1 MKTIGIIGGGSL
13 GLLFSAYLSDCYDVT
28 LYTKTKTQAKCINE
42 NGITLHR
49 QGEHHTK
56 KVSAIP
62 LEKNIKEAD
71 LIIITVKQ
79 YHLKEIIP
87 FIKTLTIHTPLLFIQ
102 NGMSHIEILKNLPQS
117 TLYLGTVEHGAMRTN
132 MDSVHHTGIG
142 TTRIASYRGE
152 MESILPIVNFPWVI
166 ETDWYVM
173 LVKKLVVNAL
183 INPLTA
189 LYRVKNGQLIHNSY
203 FYKTMRLLFE
213 EIAAVLK
220 LDSAFNYW
228 ENALGV
234 CSRTSTNQSSM
245 LKDIQEGR
253 QTEIDAILGYIQT
266 QAAEKRTST
275 PIVDFLYGSIKG
287 IEEEKGD

>member
-28 LYTKTKTQAKCINE
+28 LYTKTRTQAECISE

-49 QGEHHTK
+49 QGERQTK

-62 LEKNIKEAD
+62 LGKNVKEAD
-71 LIIITVKQ
+71 LIIVTVKQ

-87 FIKTLTIHTPLLFIQ
+87 FLKTLTIHTPLLFIQ
-102 NGMSHIEILKNLPQS
+102 NGMSHIEILKNLPQR

-132 MDSVHHTGIG
+132 MYSVHHTGIG

-152 MESILPIVNFPWVI
+152 MESILPIVNFPWVM
-166 ETDWYVM
+166 ESDWYAM

-189 LYRVKNGQLIHNSY
+189 LYHVENGKLIKNSY

-213 EIAAVLK
+213 EIADVLK
-220 LDSAFNYW
+220 LDSTFNYW
-228 ENALGV
+228 ENALRV
-234 CSRTSTNQSSM
+234 CLHTSTNQSSM

-275 PIVDFLYGSIKG
+275 PIVDFLYRSIKG

>member
-42 NGITLHR
+42 NGIALHR

-62 LEKNIKEAD
+62 LEKNIQEAD

-87 FIKTLTIHTPLLFIQ
+87 FIKNLTIHTPLLFIQ
-102 NGMSHIEILKNLPQS
+102 NGMSHIEILKNLPQR
-117 TLYLGTVEHGAMRTN
+117 TLYLGTVEHGAMRAN

-152 MESILPIVNFPWVI
+152 MESILPIANFPWVI
-166 ETDWYVM
+166 ETDWYAM

>member
-28 LYTKTKTQAKCINE
+28 LYTKTQAQAKCINE
-42 NGITLHR
+42 SGITLHR

-102 NGMSHIEILKNLPQS
+102 NGMSHIEILKNLPQR

-132 MDSVHHTGIG
+132 MDSVYHTGIG

-152 MESILPIVNFPWVI
+152 MESIFPIVNFPWVI
-166 ETDWYVM
+166 EKDWYAM

-189 LYRVKNGQLIHNSY
+189 LYRVKNGQLIQNSY

-213 EIAAVLK
+213 EIADVLK

-287 IEEEKGD
+287 IEEEKGE